1 MTGRRDC
8 GGGKERKNQFLERM
22 KEKKRK
28 RKRKRDR
35 KEYRKKEREGE
46 ERTSFVRKSRT
57 EKGDKTLERD

>member
-1 MTGRRDC
+1 
-8 GGGKERKNQFLERM
+8 M
-22 KEKKRK
+22 KEKKSK